1 MQTREYPKLSYNLDY
16 LTQLWEEAGILN
28 WVVSPGSRNAPIVA
42 ALLKNKS
49 FTLHSAP
56 DERSGAFVAL
66 GIAQSNQFPA
76 AFLCTSGTALVNA
89 HSAVCEAY
97 YQRIPLLIVSADRP
111 EHLIDQWD
119 GQTLRQSGIFGSY
132 SRQSLHLNARN
143 LQSTECASQV
153 YELIQASLQPIPGP
167 VHINIALDEPIYEG
181 VADPRFTQSP
191 VPPFVFQEFHQYQ
204 APTLEKLQEIFD
216 NLSVSTPKIAI
227 LIGHSTPNH
236 PISEVLKRL
245 QHTLPIFTDV
255 CSHQCRFG
263 LANWD
268 WGLLKRDI
276 PDNLKPDLLIT
287 LGTTVLSKP
296 LKQKLKDW
304 KPAHLHL
311 GIYGEVGDPFQTQPL
326 HWKGYES
333 DQLETILIAIDQ
345 HPVWKN
351 EVKDFKE
358 SWAQFIFQQSL
369 TPQDLPKPFSFELE
383 WIYHF
388 LQQLN
393 GETHIVQMGN
403 SMPIRYAS
411 WSFPIKS
418 PLYANRGVSGIDGS
432 ISTAF
437 GTAYANPNKHVFAVV
452 GDVSTIYDSNAFWM
466 DFPSNLTVIVINNQ
480 GGRIFDWISGPNQFP
495 PLAPFIHTPKSFDF
509 SKIADFFQVPF
520 CKLPIADFNN
530 SVKSALAVSSGIVE
544 LM

>member
-1 MQTREYPKLSYNLDY
+1 MEIPQLSHNLDY
-16 LTQLWEEAGILN
+16 ITQLWEEAGIFH

-66 GIAQSNQFPA
+66 GIAQSHRYPA

-89 HSAVCEAY
+89 YSAVCEAF

-119 GQTLRQSGIFGSY
+119 GQTLRQQGIFGTY
-132 SRQSLHLNARN
+132 SRESIHLNARN
-143 LQSTECASQV
+143 LHFTECASQV
-153 YELIQASLQPIPGP
+153 YRLIQTSILPIPGP

-181 VADPRFTQSP
+181 VADIPSTKIPIPS
-191 VPPFVFQEFHQYQ
+191 FVFKEFQQNQ
-204 APTLEKLQEIFD
+204 APTIEKLNEIFD
-216 NLSVSTPKIAI
+216 TLLVSTPKIAVV
-227 LIGHSTPNH
+227 IGHYTPNK
-236 PISEVLKRL
+236 SVSDVLNRL
-245 QHTLPIFTDV
+245 QHTLPIFADV
-255 CSHQCRFG
+255 CSHQSEYG

-276 PDNLKPDLLIT
+276 PDALKPDLLIT

-304 KPAHLHL
+304 KPRHLHL
-311 GIYGEVGDPFQTQPL
+311 GIYEEVGDPFQTQPL
-326 HWKGYES
+326 HWKGFES

-345 HPVWKN
+345 NPEWKN
-351 EVKDFKE
+351 NVTGFRKN
-358 SWAQFIFQQSL
+358 WADYISQQSL
-369 TPQDLPKPFSFELE
+369 THQNIPQPFSNELQ
-383 WIYHF
+383 WINEL
-388 LQQLN
+388 LQQIN
-393 GETHIVQMGN
+393 AENHIIQLGN

-411 WSFPIKS
+411 WSTPTAAAV
-418 PLYANRGVSGIDGS
+418 YANRGVSGIDGS
-432 ISTAF
+432 ISTAI

-452 GDVSTIYDSNAFWM
+452 GDVSTVYDSNAFWM
-466 DFPSNLTVIVINNQ
+466 DFPTNLTVVVINNQ

-495 PLAPFIHTPKSFDF
+495 PLKPFIHTPKTFDF
-509 SKIADFFQVPF
+509 SKIADFFKVPYRQ
-520 CKLPIADFNN
+520 LSISDFKK
-530 SVKSALAVSSGIVE
+530 SVQSTLTLSSSIVE
-544 LM
+544 LI